1 MNVFKQLLLLAV
13 TTTTLSSSSLTYAAQ
28 VDEVLHRT
36 TVLVTTESA
45 SGTGVIVKSNGK
57 RADVLSAR
65 HVTGNHATATI
76 KIEDGREFDA
86 VVVGQ
91 ASVSDLV
98 LLRINGTSLPLPI
111 VLATAQP
118 ERDDIVYSAGWADT
132 GRVTVCPQRA
142 IGRMDSLQSTEFRG
156 RFGRSGGPLAN
167 ERGELVGICAGG
179 SIVRERAV
187 YVDHAT
193 TTAFLNGTLSEDAVG
208 LPAVSAFLS
217 AILWCIMYMVCYP
230 IGAHINCENNR
241 R

>member
-1 MNVFKQLLLLAV
+1 MRSISLFVGMTGVLLAYQ
-13 TTTTLSSSSLTYAAQ
+13 SAKAAPA
-28 VDEVLHRT
+28 DDVLHRT
-36 TVLVTTESA
+36 TVLVTTHNG
-45 SGTGVIVKSNGK
+45 SGTGVIVKSDGTC
-57 RADVLSAR
+57 ADVLSAR
-65 HVTGNHATATI
+65 HITGNQPTATI
-76 KIEDGREFDA
+76 RIHDGREFEA
-86 VVVGQ
+86 VVVKQ

-98 LLRINGTSLPLPI
+98 LLRISGTSLPLPI
-111 VLATAQP
+111 VLSTAQP

-156 RFGRSGGPLAN
+156 RFGRSGGALTN

-179 SIVRERAV
+179 SILRERAV

-208 LPAVSAFLS
+208 FPAVSACLL
-217 AILWCIMYMVCYP
+217 AILWCIMYLVCYP
-230 IGAHINCENNR
+230 IGTHINCENNR